1 MSEPKFIA
9 TCWTSAGNV
18 APLQVPEVSPH
29 SAFER
34 IDAIAA
40 TGWSGFGFAAG
51 DLRVI
56 EETIGFDAVYE
67 RAQQQGLEHIEV
79 ELATN
84 WWLDDSEWRDTWD
97 LLIRAATK
105 MHAKMIKIGTA
116 FGDPV
121 DDFSHMVAPF
131 RRLAQEA
138 EQIGAKVA
146 LEPLPFALIGSMP
159 QGADLVREVNHP
171 GAGLLVDYWHIFR
184 ANTTLEEMEQRVPVE
199 YIFGIEL
206 NDALDEIVGTL
217 FEDTRDNR
225 KLLGEGDQ
233 DVIGF
238 IKTIQRMGYKGDW
251 GVEILSAEQ
260 RSKPLLE
267 GLQDAIDSAKKAF
280 ELASNSND
288 N

>member
-1 MSEPKFIA
+1 MSYSTLNLARQPLLACTILALALTGCASRGQTGSSVGQTVA
-9 TCWTSAGNV
+9 T
-18 APLQVPEVSPH
+18 APGCDPGDNPASPVPSLGCANRENLKAMLANPADYDHGRALTPADGQREVMSIEAYRKGQVRKST
-29 SAFER
+29 
-34 IDAIAA
+34 
-40 TGWSGFGFAAG
+40 TGTTVTGS
-51 DLRVI
+51 
-56 EETIGFDAVYE
+56 
-67 RAQQQGLEHIEV
+67 
-79 ELATN
+79 
-84 WWLDDSEWRDTWD
+84 
-97 LLIRAATK
+97 
-105 MHAKMIKIGTA
+105 
-116 FGDPV
+116 
-121 DDFSHMVAPF
+121 
-131 RRLAQEA
+131 
-138 EQIGAKVA
+138 
-146 LEPLPFALIGSMP
+146 SMP

-184 ANTTLEEMEQRVPVE
+184 ANTTLEEMERRVPVE

-267 GLQDAIDSAKKAF
+267 GLQDAIDSAKRAF